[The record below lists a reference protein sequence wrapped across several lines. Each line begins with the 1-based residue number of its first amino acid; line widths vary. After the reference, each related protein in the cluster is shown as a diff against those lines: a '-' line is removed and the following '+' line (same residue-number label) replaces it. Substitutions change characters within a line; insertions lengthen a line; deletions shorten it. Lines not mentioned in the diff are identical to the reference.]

1 MKTILGILTVAILF
15 IGSTSAQ
22 TTLTLNNE
30 NSNLTWVGRKVVGE
44 HSGTIDLL
52 KGFLI
57 LNKKNITSGEI
68 NVDMN
73 SLKNTDMQG
82 EWSDKLVVHLKSDDF
97 FGTDKFPIATFN
109 IERITPKSADNYVA
123 SGSLTIKG
131 ITNPISFPVQIFN
144 TKSNLQVKG
153 TANVDRTLYGVK
165 YGSSSFFDSLGDKA
179 IENLFELSF
188 DINIKTK

>member
-179 IENLFELSF
+179 IDNLFELSF